1 MQKKRHKE
9 DEQES
14 NRNYVKT
21 KDHKQSFQNSWTKAR
36 QWETTHIPL
45 CFKYTGNPG
54 HLVLG
59 HLALSFS
66 PAIHDFLSVKSEI
79 HVKGSLL

>member
-21 KDHKQSFQNSWTKAR
+21 KDHK
-36 QWETTHIPL
+36 H
-45 CFKYTGNPG
+45 FKTVGRKGDNGRPRTF
-54 HLVLG
+54 LFVLNI
-59 HLALSFS
+59 L
-66 PAIHDFLSVKSEI
+66 EI
-79 HVKGSLL
+79 QAT